1 MTFFEIDFPSDRAGE
16 RLDQFIATSIEGL
29 SRSSVHRLM
38 EAGEITVDGA
48 PSRPSLKLK
57 GGEKI
62 YVNLPDPEAC
72 EAVPEDIPLDILYE
86 DSDVIVVNK
95 PAGMVVHPGAGNQ
108 HGTLVNA
115 LLGHCTDLSGIG
127 GMLRPGIVHR
137 IDKDTSG
144 VLIAAKNDHAHQSLS
159 EQFKEHTIKRI
170 YLALVFGSPKTD
182 TGHIESTIGR
192 HPVDRK
198 KMSSKA
204 RQGKQA
210 ITHWKVLA
218 RYDGVSLVRLRL
230 ETGRTHQIR
239 VHLSE
244 ACHPLAGDQLYSTEG
259 RLSAVKNT
267 RVRALLKKLA
277 RQALHAKTLGFIHPT
292 SGEYME
298 FDTDLPDDIQ
308 TIVTQL
314 EDMLENS
321 GGVR

>member
-1 MTFFEIDFPSDRAGE
+1 
-16 RLDQFIATSIEGL
+16 
-29 SRSSVHRLM
+29 
-38 EAGEITVDGA
+38 
-48 PSRPSLKLK
+48 
-57 GGEKI
+57 
-62 YVNLPDPEAC
+62 
-72 EAVPEDIPLDILYE
+72 
-86 DSDVIVVNK
+86 
-95 PAGMVVHPGAGNQ
+95 MVVHPGAGNR

-144 VLIAAKNDHAHQSLS
+144 VLIAAKNDHAHHSLS
-159 EQFKEHTIKRI
+159 EQFKEHSIKRI

-182 TGHIESTIGR
+182 TGHIESSIGR

-210 ITHWKVLA
+210 ITHWKVIA
-218 RYDGVSLVRLRL
+218 RYDGVTLVRLRL

-244 ACHPLAGDQLYSTEG
+244 AGHPLAGDPLYSTEG

-267 RVRALLKKLA
+267 RVRALLKKLT
-277 RQALHAKTLGFIHPT
+277 RQALHAKTLGFIHPS
-292 SGEYME
+292 SGEYLE

-308 TIVTQL
+308 GIVQQL
-314 EDMLENS
+314 EDMQETS
-321 GGVR
+321 GGIRQ